1 MSLKEEL
8 EIKRIDDYKL
18 WDKMNDLSP
27 NGSIFKSTKYLSGI
41 DDKFHLWGVYHGQEF
56 KAGLVLIVNEKEN
69 SCIFNEWVIY
79 SGIIYNFNKNI
90 SNFKKNNDEFKIM
103 EFIIKKVSK
112 IYKSFEFNLIYS
124 IKDIRPFLWFN
135 YGNETDDKFTVN
147 IRYTSLLKIDS
158 LLKNKQDDLNSEVFK
173 NFDSSRRQRIK
184 EAIKNGYKIKINK
197 TTNNLFRFYIAL
209 MKKNNKALSEK
220 KSKSFEKLLNHILEN
235 KLGSVLDLYDNK
247 DNLIYSVMYIW
258 DNKRSYYL
266 FGAGSE
272 ENKNS
277 WAGTILN
284 WEAFKYLAKEKSFS
298 EIDLEGINSP
308 NRGSFKVTFGGSVIS
323 YFQILK

>member
-27 NGSIFKSTKYLSGI
+27 NGSIFKSTKYLTGI

-79 SGIIYNFNKNI
+79 SGIMYNFNKNI

-135 YGNETDDKFTVN
+135 YGNETTDKFTIN

-158 LLKNKQDDLNSEVFK
+158 LLKNKQDDLNTEVFK

-272 ENKNS
+272 ESKNS

-298 EIDLEGINSP
+298 EVDLEGINSP